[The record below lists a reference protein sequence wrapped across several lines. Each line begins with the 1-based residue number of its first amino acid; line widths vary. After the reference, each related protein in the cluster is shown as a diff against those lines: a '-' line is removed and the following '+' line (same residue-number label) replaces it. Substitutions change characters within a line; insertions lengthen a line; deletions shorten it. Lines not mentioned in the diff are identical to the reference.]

1 MNIQLDKRL
10 GKIWMQVEQ
19 QLKFDLDE
27 IENFRKAAVKAKDF
41 DDLPPSCKD
50 LVLKIEGGA
59 KEKVA

>member
-27 IENFRKAAVKAKDF
+27 IENFRKAAVRAKDF
-41 DDLPPSCKD
+41 DDLPQSYRN
-50 LVLKIEGGA
+50 LVLAVESSL
-59 KEKVA
+59 KEQVA